1 MIFLENA
8 VIWTMAGQDY
18 ANGSILIDGGKIVAV
33 GEGLTAPEGAERIDL
48 HGAIVMPGMIDAHCH
63 IGIFGEGT
71 GFYLLDGNENTN
83 PATPQIRGLDA
94 VNPQDMAFSEA
105 LEGGVTT
112 VCTGPGSTNV
122 IGGTFCILKTHGQSV
137 DDMALVPEAALKVAL
152 GENPKRVY
160 GAMKKTPFTRMG
172 NAAVFREALVR
183 AQAYLEKQEAAAAG
197 EGEMPEYDF
206 TLEPLVKVLRREMP
220 VKIHAH
226 RADDILTAMRL
237 VREFHL
243 DCTLDHCTEGYKITD
258 ELRAFGAKALV
269 GPMILDRCKVE
280 LGESRPDNV
289 VRIAK
294 AGVRFCI
301 VTDSPCVNV
310 KHLYVQAGCAVS
322 MGLDRTEAL
331 KAITIYPAELLGIV
345 DRVGSIEPGKDAD
358 LVFLTGDLF
367 DMESRIAATMID
379 GEVVYRNVNV

>member
-1 MIFLENA
+1 MIFFENA
-8 VIWTMAGQDY
+8 TVWTMAGKTY
-18 ANGSILIDGGKIVAV
+18 EKGCILVDGGKIAAV
-33 GEGLTAPEGAERIDL
+33 GENLTAPEGAERVDL
-48 HGAIVMPGMIDAHCH
+48 KGGIVMPGMIDAHCH

-83 PATPQIRGLDA
+83 PATPQIRALDA
-94 VNPQDMAFSEA
+94 VNPQDMAFPEA

-122 IGGTFCILKTHGQSV
+122 IGGTFCILKTYGQSV
-137 DDMALVPEAALKVAL
+137 DEMALVEEAALKVAL

-160 GAMKKTPFTRMG
+160 GAMKKTPFSRMG
-172 NAAVFREALVR
+172 NAAMLREALVR
-183 AQAYLEKQEAAAAG
+183 AQAYMKKLDAAAAG
-197 EGEMPEYDF
+197 EGEAPDYDF
-206 TLEPLVKVLRREMP
+206 ELEPLVRVLRRELP
-220 VKIHAH
+220 IKIHAH

-243 DCTLDHCTEGYKITD
+243 DCTLDHCTEGYKIT
-258 ELRAFGAKALV
+258 EQLKAFDAKALV

-280 LGESRPDNV
+280 LGDSRTDNV
-289 VRIAK
+289 VQIAK

-322 MGLDRTEAL
+322 MGLDREEAL
-331 KAITIYPAELLGIV
+331 KAITIYPAQLLGIA
-345 DRVGSIEPGKDAD
+345 DRVGSIEAGKDAD

-367 DMESRIAATMID
+367 DMESRIAATMIN
-379 GEVVYRNVNV
+379 GEVVYRNAQA